1 MRVNAGIKVIGK
13 QVILVPYEACHVNK
27 YHRWMED
34 AELRQQTASDRL
46 TLEREYEM
54 QRSWREDDDKCTFII
69 LSRSLID
76 EGYDELSSMIGD
88 VNLFL
93 YETVAE
99 LEIMIAEREW
109 RGRGIATECI
119 RLMIRY
125 AFEHLHIE
133 RFEVKISEDNISSIN
148 LFRKLGF
155 EQTSYSSVF
164 KEYTM
169 DLDPSKLPEVI
180 DGIPLQLEN
189 YQPPYFEST

>member
-1 MRVNAGIKVIGK
+1 MHINAGIKVVGK
-13 QVILVPYEACHVNK
+13 QVILVPYEAHHVNK

-46 TLEREYEM
+46 TLEQEYEM

-69 LSRSLID
+69 LSRALID

-109 RGRGIATECI
+109 RGRGIATECT

-125 AFEHLHIE
+125 AFEHLHVE
-133 RFEVKISEDNISSIN
+133 RFEVKISEDNIFSIN

-155 EQTSYSSVF
+155 ERTSYSSVF

-180 DGIPLQLEN
+180 DGIHLQLEN
-189 YQPPYFEST
+189 YQPHFEST

>member
-133 RFEVKISEDNISSIN
+133 RFEEQSFNIN
-148 LFRKLGF
+148 LFGVFLGCNSF
-155 EQTSYSSVF
+155 LVVVEGVLMQ
-164 KEYTM
+164 
-169 DLDPSKLPEVI
+169 I
-180 DGIPLQLEN
+180 DN
-189 YQPPYFEST
+189 WAACN